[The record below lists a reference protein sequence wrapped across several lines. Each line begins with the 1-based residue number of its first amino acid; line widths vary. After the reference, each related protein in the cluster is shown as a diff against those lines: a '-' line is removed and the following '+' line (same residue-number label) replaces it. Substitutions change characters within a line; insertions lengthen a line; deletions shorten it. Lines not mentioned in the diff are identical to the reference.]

1 MARVSMKDRAAAV
14 KPVAVAS
21 AGEPAAT
28 DVEPT
33 TPATTAPS
41 KGEGAPTS
49 RINFE
54 IDRAKRAAFKAW
66 CAQNDTSIKD
76 DLTAYID
83 SKIS

>member
-14 KPVAVAS
+14 KPVAVTP
-21 AGEPAAT
+21 AGEPAAA

-33 TPATTAPS
+33 PAPT

-83 SKIS
+83 SKIG

>member
-21 AGEPAAT
+21 AAGPAVE

-33 TPATTAPS
+33 VPAAPTPANAES
-41 KGEGAPTS
+41 VPTS

-54 IDRAKRAAFKAW
+54 IDRAKRAAYKAW

-83 SKIS
+83 SKIG

>member
-1 MARVSMKDRAAAV
+1 MARVSVKDRAAAV
-14 KPVAVAS
+14 KPVAVA
-21 AGEPAAT
+21 ATGGPAAA

-33 TPATTAPS
+33 ATPVQE
-41 KGEGAPTS
+41 KGGGAPTS

-83 SKIS
+83 SKIG